1 MPFLAAIQVCAPSG
15 VLDLLAANVDM
26 NRKVAAANGG
36 EMNVQSI
43 DWASWS
49 STDVSHGELDWIVGS
64 DVTYD
69 RRDWPVLI
77 KMITTLSTP
86 QTRVRTLL
94 PVSESDPLP
103 SRPHVRTG
111 RVSSNVGPP
120 QCAAASRSPRRL
132 RRFLFARL
140 VTL

>member
-1 MPFLAAIQVCAPSG
+1 
-15 VLDLLAANVDM
+15 
-26 NRKVAAANGG
+26 
-36 EMNVQSI
+36 
-43 DWASWS
+43 
-49 STDVSHGELDWIVGS
+49 
-64 DVTYD
+64 VTYD

-103 SRPHVRTG
+103 SRPHFRTG

-132 RRFLFARL
+132 GRFLFARL

>member
-36 EMNVQSI
+36 EMKVQSI

-49 STDVSHGELDWIVGS
+49 STDISHGELDWIVGS

-69 RRDWPVLI
+69 RRDWHGLI
-77 KMITTLSTP
+77 KMITALSTP
-86 QTRVRTLL
+86 QTRVRCCRFPNLIRCGVALTSAQA
-94 PVSESDPLP
+94 VF
-103 SRPHVRTG
+103 RPI
-111 RVSSNVGPP
+111 
-120 QCAAASRSPRRL
+120 
-132 RRFLFARL
+132 
-140 VTL
+140 